1 MFTSDFFLFLLFSMA
16 GTFLGVLTGLI
27 PGLHTNNV
35 AILLLSLTFI
45 FKDKFIYAGILIV
58 SAAISHTF
66 LDIIPSTF
74 IGAPEEDTALAVL
87 PAHSMLMEGKGYDA
101 VAISAKSSYLA
112 IIASFA
118 FLLPYK
124 FLIGSPIRFYNIL
137 KEIMPWVLI
146 SISLIIIL
154 TSDKIKEAMLIYFLS
169 GIFGIVIINNPIAIF
184 PALAGLFG
192 ASTIIL
198 SKKEEM
204 PEQIVEEKE
213 HKIKLK
219 DIASGSMAGGLV
231 AILPGVTSAIATTI
245 ALVMRKDRGRENAIA
260 ILSAANT
267 ATNFFVLT
275 ALFIIMKA
283 RSGFAIV
290 ISNILPIYEWN
301 NILAPPMLFLF
312 LSSIIISATLSFY
325 LTKFI
330 GKLIAKNISKISYS
344 LTLKISLAIMVAM
357 VIIFSGLMGLL
368 IFIVATFI
376 GLFGLQLGVRRSNF
390 MAILLLPLIINGLLP

>member
-1 MFTSDFFLFLLFSMA
+1 MFISDFFLFLLFSMA

-35 AILLLSLTFI
+35 AILLLSLTFV

-124 FLIGSPIRFYNIL
+124 FLIGSPIHFYNIL
-137 KEIMPWVLI
+137 KEIMPWILI

-330 GKLIAKNISKISYS
+330 GKSIAKNISKISYP